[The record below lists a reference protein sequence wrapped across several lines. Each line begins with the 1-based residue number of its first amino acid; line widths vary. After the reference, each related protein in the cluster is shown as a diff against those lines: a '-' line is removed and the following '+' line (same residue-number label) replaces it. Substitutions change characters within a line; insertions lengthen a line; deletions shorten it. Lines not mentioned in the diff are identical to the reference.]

1 MSIIIDKNKKLINI
15 INAYKYPNIYI
26 CIYINS
32 YIYTNSK
39 GNGFSCT
46 IIFINKNSYT
56 KCFNIMLPSGYLLCK
71 KNNIIDN
78 IRSVEF
84 KMIHPNFR
92 MYHLFYSFFIYNKY
106 YSFYNNL
113 KEYNIPDSICSYK
126 LFNSLDFY
134 RIYSFIVDATKKRKI
149 RILRGN

>member
-1 MSIIIDKNKKLINI
+1 
-15 INAYKYPNIYI
+15 
-26 CIYINS
+26 
-32 YIYTNSK
+32 
-39 GNGFSCT
+39 
-46 IIFINKNSYT
+46 
-56 KCFNIMLPSGYLLCK
+56 MLPSGYLLCK

-84 KMIHPNFR
+84 KMIHPKIR

-149 RILRGN
+149 RILRCN